1 MENNHIL
8 EVKSLSKQFEGL
20 SALEDLCISVKK
32 GKIHG
37 LIGPNGAGK
46 TTFFNIVTGLL
57 PPTSGEI
64 FFNSKNITGFK
75 PNIIANKGISRTFQG
90 GKLSP
95 NMTVLENVMA
105 GIYPRAKIDIFNTIF
120 RLPFTKSKQEKWMR
134 ETAFNYLELVG
145 LVDSANRW
153 AKEMVWV
160 ERQLIQI
167 ARALSAE
174 PTLLLLDEPT
184 GGMGIEESI
193 IVEEIINN
201 VRDKLKMS
209 IVVVAHDVRLVTGIS
224 DWITCINFG
233 KKIFEGNPRQIQKDP
248 MVLEAYL
255 GKE

>member
-1 MENNHIL
+1 MEDNNIL
-8 EVKSLSKQFEGL
+8 EVKHLSKHFEGL
-20 SALEDLCISVKK
+20 RALDNLCISMRK

-46 TTFFNIVTGLL
+46 TTFFNVVTGLL

-75 PNIIANKGISRTFQG
+75 PNIIANEGISRTFQG

-95 NMTVLENVMA
+95 NMTVLENIMA

-120 RLPFTKSKQEKWMR
+120 RLPFTVSKQEKWMR
-134 ETAFNYLELVG
+134 ERAFHYLELVG
-145 LVDSANRW
+145 LADSANRW

-167 ARALSAE
+167 ARALAAE
-174 PTLLLLDEPT
+174 PFLLLLDEPT
-184 GGMGIEESI
+184 GGMGIEEST

-201 VRDKLKMS
+201 VRDELKMS
-209 IVVVAHDVRLVTGIS
+209 IVVVAHDVRLVTEIS

-233 KKIFEGNPRQIQKDP
+233 KKISEGIPRQIQQDP
-248 MVLEAYL
+248 RVLEAYL